1 MLLLTFSLGSDRYA
15 VDATQVVEILPLA
28 TTKKILRAPEFV
40 VGLLDYRGTPV
51 PVIDLC
57 QLTLGQSYRPVLST
71 RIVLVAY
78 PVLGGNH
85 KVLGVIAEKVT
96 ETFKR
101 SADDFNPS
109 GVRLADAP
117 YLGPVLN
124 EQGGMVQIV
133 EVNALLPPDVQAM
146 LFPETHSE
154 TRTGTL

>member
-15 VDATQVVEILPLA
+15 VDATRVVEILPLA
-28 TTKKILRAPEFV
+28 TTKKIPRAPEFV
-40 VGLLDYRGTPV
+40 IGLLNYRGTPV

-57 QLTLGQSYRPVLST
+57 QLTLGRSYSPVLST

-78 PVLGGNH
+78 PVLGGEH
-85 KVLGVIAEKVT
+85 KVLGLIAEKVT

-101 SADDFNPS
+101 SADDFNAS
-109 GVRLADAP
+109 GVNLADAP

-133 EVNALLPPDVQAM
+133 EVNALLPTDVQAM
-146 LFPETHSE
+146 LFPETISE
-154 TRTGTL
+154 VRTGAL